1 MSDSTIKNQTP
12 AAPAKERRRL
22 LTVTSSPHLRSP
34 ETTTGIMLD
43 VIIALSPSLIAAI
56 CIFGWRSLLV
66 TCVTVATCVVSE
78 YLSRKI
84 MRRDN
89 TISDLSAVVTGIL
102 LAFNLPV
109 TIPLWMAAI
118 GSVVAIV
125 VVKQFFGGIGC
136 NFINPAL
143 VGRIVLMMSFPTAM
157 SSWAVP
163 LAWRSGSAVT
173 AATPM
178 AQLSSVLDAGVSAQS
193 LNAAGLP
200 SLTEM
205 LLGVRGGSLG
215 EVCALTLILGGLY
228 LIIRRV
234 ISPAIPLCYI
244 GTVAVIML
252 IAGKGNLTFMAYELL
267 GGGLLLGA
275 IFMATDYTTSPLT
288 FKGKIIYAVG
298 CGLVTA
304 LIRLFGN
311 MPEGVSFSIILM
323 NILVPH
329 IEKLTAPR
337 PFGRRREK
345 RTRQKKNE
353 EAAEHA

>member
-1 MSDSTIKNQTP
+1 MSKTP
-12 AAPAKERRRL
+12 APAQAAAPAEERHL

-43 VIIALSPSLIAAI
+43 VIIALIPSLIASV
-56 CIFGWRSLLV
+56 CIFGWRALLV
-66 TCVTVATCVVSE
+66 TCVTVSTCVLSE
-78 YLSRKI
+78 FLARKI

-89 TISDLSAVVTGIL
+89 TITDLSAVVTGIL

-136 NFINPAL
+136 NFVNPAL
-143 VGRIVLMMSFPTAM
+143 VGRIVLMVSFPTAM
-157 SSWAVP
+157 SSWAAP
-163 LAWRSGSAVT
+163 LAWRSGST
-173 AATPM
+173 MTTATPM
-178 AQLSSVLDAGVSAQS
+178 ALIGTMPDGGLSSGA
-193 LNAAGLP
+193 LP

-205 LLGVRGGSLG
+205 LLGVRSGSLG

-234 ISPAIPLCYI
+234 ITPVIPLCYI
-244 GTVAVIML
+244 GTVAGIML
-252 IAGKGNLTFMAYELL
+252 LAGRGNWTFTAYELL

-288 FKGKIIYAVG
+288 VKGKILYAVG
-298 CGLVTA
+298 CGLLTA

-329 IEKLTAPR
+329 IERLTAPH
-337 PFGRRREK
+337 PFGASRKK
-345 RTRQKKNE
+345 RKKTAK

>member
-1 MSDSTIKNQTP
+1 MSE
-12 AAPAKERRRL
+12 APIQKKSPEKEGKKRL

-43 VIIALSPSLIAAI
+43 VIIALTPSLIAAV

-66 TCVTVATCVVSE
+66 TCVTVGTCVLSE
-78 YLSRKI
+78 YIARKV

-89 TISDLSAVVTGIL
+89 TLSDLSAVVTGIL

-157 SSWAVP
+157 SSWAAP
-163 LAWRSGSAVT
+163 LAWRTGSAMT
-173 AATPM
+173 TATPM
-178 AQLSSVLDAGVSAQS
+178 AQLGSILDG
-193 LNAAGLP
+193 GLTP
-200 SLTEM
+200 GALEPGALPTLTEM

-228 LIIRRV
+228 LMIRRV
-234 ISPAIPLCYI
+234 ISPTIPLCYI
-244 GTVAVIML
+244 GTVAAIML
-252 IAGKGNLTFMAYELL
+252 AAGKGNLTFTAYEIL

-275 IFMATDYTTSPLT
+275 IFMATDYTTSPMT
-288 FKGKIIYAVG
+288 FKGKILYAVG
-298 CGLVTA
+298 CGLITA

-337 PFGRRREK
+337 PFGSGRKKK
-345 RTRQKKNE
+345 RKARK
-353 EAAEHA
+353 EAGEHA

>member
-1 MSDSTIKNQTP
+1 MSEPKQQEQQLT
-12 AAPAKERRRL
+12 AKKSVKERL

-43 VIIALSPSLIAAI
+43 VIIALIPSLVAAV

-66 TCVTVATCVVSE
+66 TCVTVGTCVLSE
-78 YLSRKI
+78 FIARKV

-163 LAWRSGSAVT
+163 LAWRSGSIVT
-173 AATPM
+173 SATPM
-178 AQLSSVLDAGVSAQS
+178 AQLSTVIDSGVSMDS
-193 LNAAGLP
+193 LNAAALP
-200 SLTEM
+200 SLMEM

-228 LIIRRV
+228 LVIRRV
-234 ISPAIPLCYI
+234 ITPLIPLCYI

-252 IAGKGNLTFMAYELL
+252 IAGGGNFTFVAYEIL

-275 IFMATDYTTSPLT
+275 IFMATDYTTSPMT
-288 FKGKIIYAVG
+288 RKGKIIYAIG
-298 CGLVTA
+298 CGLVTS

-329 IEKLTAPR
+329 IEKLTAPK
-337 PFGRRREK
+337 PFGSK
-345 RTRQKKNE
+345 RKKRSLKAK
-353 EAAEHA
+353 EAAEDA

>member
-1 MSDSTIKNQTP
+1 MSEPKQQEQHAAKKNV
-12 AAPAKERRRL
+12 KERL

-43 VIIALSPSLIAAI
+43 VIIALIPSLVAAI

-66 TCVTVATCVVSE
+66 TCVTVGTCVLSE
-78 YLSRKI
+78 FIARKV

-157 SSWAVP
+157 GSWAVP
-163 LAWRSGSAVT
+163 LAWRSGSVVT
-173 AATPM
+173 GATPM
-178 AQLSSVLDAGVSAQS
+178 VQLSTVLESGVSTDA

-228 LIIRRV
+228 LMIRRV
-234 ISPAIPLCYI
+234 ITPVIPLCYT

-252 IAGKGNLTFMAYELL
+252 IASGGNLTFTAYELL

-275 IFMATDYTTSPLT
+275 IFMATDYTTSPMT
-288 FKGKIIYAVG
+288 RKGKIIYAIG
-298 CGLVTA
+298 CGLITG

-337 PFGRRREK
+337 PFGRRKKREK
-345 RTRQKKNE
+345 KKAKG
-353 EAAEHA
+353 AAKHA

>member
-1 MSDSTIKNQTP
+1 MSEPKQQEQYAAKKNV
-12 AAPAKERRRL
+12 KERL

-43 VIIALSPSLIAAI
+43 VIIALIPSLVAAI

-66 TCVTVATCVVSE
+66 TCVTVGTCVLSE
-78 YLSRKI
+78 FIARKV

-157 SSWAVP
+157 GSWAVP
-163 LAWRSGSAVT
+163 LAWRSGSVVT
-173 AATPM
+173 GATPM
-178 AQLSSVLDAGVSAQS
+178 VQLSTVLESGVSTDA

-228 LIIRRV
+228 LMIRRV
-234 ISPAIPLCYI
+234 ITPVIPLCYT

-252 IAGKGNLTFMAYELL
+252 IASGGNLTFTAYELL

-275 IFMATDYTTSPLT
+275 IFMATDYTTSPMT
-288 FKGKIIYAVG
+288 RKGKIIYAIG
-298 CGLVTA
+298 CGLITG

-337 PFGRRREK
+337 PFGRRKKREK
-345 RTRQKKNE
+345 KKAKG
-353 EAAEHA
+353 AAKHA

>member
-1 MSDSTIKNQTP
+1 MIEANTQQ
-12 AAPAKERRRL
+12 AAEKGKTKHL
-22 LTVTSSPHLRSP
+22 LTVTASPHLRSP

-43 VIIALSPSLIAAI
+43 VVIALIPSLVAAV

-66 TCVTVATCVVSE
+66 TCVTVATCVLSE
-78 YLSRKI
+78 FIARKV
-84 MRRDN
+84 MKRDS

-163 LAWRSGSAVT
+163 LAWRSGSIVT
-173 AATPM
+173 GATPM
-178 AQLSSVLDAGVSAQS
+178 AQLSTVLDAGVSAES

-200 SLTEM
+200 HLSEM
-205 LLGVRGGSLG
+205 LLGIRGGSLG

-228 LIIRRV
+228 LLIRRV
-234 ISPAIPLCYI
+234 ITPTIPLCYM

-252 IAGKGNLTFMAYELL
+252 IAGGGNFTFVAYEIL

-275 IFMATDYTTSPLT
+275 IFMATDYTTSPMT
-288 FKGKIIYAVG
+288 FKGKIIYAIG
-298 CGLVTA
+298 CGLITG

-329 IEKLTAPR
+329 IEKLTAPK
-337 PFGRRREK
+337 PFGTQR
-345 RTRQKKNE
+345 KKKK
-353 EAAEHA
+353 AKGGAVDA

>member
-1 MSDSTIKNQTP
+1 MSEAKQQEQQHAAKKNV
-12 AAPAKERRRL
+12 KERL

-43 VIIALSPSLIAAI
+43 VIIALIPSLVAAI

-66 TCVTVATCVVSE
+66 TCVTVDTCVLSE
-78 YLSRKI
+78 FIARKV

-157 SSWAVP
+157 GSWAVP
-163 LAWRSGSAVT
+163 LAWRSGSVVT
-173 AATPM
+173 GATPM
-178 AQLSSVLDAGVSAQS
+178 VQLSTVLESGMSTDA

-228 LIIRRV
+228 LMIRRV
-234 ISPAIPLCYI
+234 ITPVIPLCYT

-252 IAGKGNLTFMAYELL
+252 IASGGNLTFTAYELL

-275 IFMATDYTTSPLT
+275 IFMATDYTTSPMT
-288 FKGKIIYAVG
+288 RKGKIIYAIG
-298 CGLVTA
+298 CGLITG

-337 PFGRRREK
+337 PFGRRRK
-345 RTRQKKNE
+345 RENKKAKG
-353 EAAEHA
+353 AAKHA